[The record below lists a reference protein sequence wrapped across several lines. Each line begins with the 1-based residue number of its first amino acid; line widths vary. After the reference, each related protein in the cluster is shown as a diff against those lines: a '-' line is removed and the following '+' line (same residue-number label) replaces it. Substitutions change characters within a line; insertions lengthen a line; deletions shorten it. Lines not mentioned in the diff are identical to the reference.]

1 MDAWFVG
8 FTPDLVAGVWVGYDD
23 RFSLGTKATGGTVAC
38 PLWTDF
44 MKQALKGYPVT
55 DFPQP
60 KQGIE
65 WALIDPK
72 TGLLALSKTP
82 NAYLEAFLE
91 GTVPTQYLT
100 QKNSLKN
107 NINEEEIEENEGY

>member
-1 MDAWFVG
+1 
-8 FTPDLVAGVWVGYDD
+8 
-23 RFSLGTKATGGTVAC
+23 
-38 PLWTDF
+38 

-65 WALIDPK
+65 WALIDPR

-100 QKNSLKN
+100 QKILARNNSS
-107 NINEEEIEENEGY
+107 EEEPEENEGY